1 MRSILFILF
10 SVFAGLAAGQ
20 LIGPV
25 GPTTQLED
33 KDIECNILDY
43 GGVADNETDVATSIE
58 TTFTECVLNNPKSR
72 LVIPEGDYLI
82 KRSVVLSNGTNWAF
96 QLDGLITA
104 AYGGNWTVDREL
116 ILQGFAGEQIIN
128 STINGEGDGK
138 FLLDVLVI
146 VNAVDFEFYSSNGL
160 GAFQGQGYIYRNL
173 ANTDRPRLV
182 RLISPTN
189 ASVHDLILVDSPKFH
204 IVFDFAVNLEAYH
217 LTIRGA
223 NLGSYDGIDAIGT
236 NYYIHDNEAIENLVC
251 NQAGS
256 GVSIGSLNV
265 SAEISN
271 IEARNISII
280 QGNNIAFIKTYPGG
294 SGYVKDVT
302 FENFRSLNSLYGL
315 DINQYWQNTWEPD
328 TGSVTLSNLV
338 FKNFSGSVADGALRP
353 PLYLFA
359 SDLTFA
365 TNVTVEEFSV
375 WTETGTTVVNK
386 ISNIFG
392 TGDDSYGENDGI
404 ESLQSGESPYTYTST
419 YTITASP
426 TNWQAPSTPTWAL
439 PSTGYGT
446 QMPIT
451 SSSSPI
457 THPRALA
464 PGSYFPIK
472 PDYLVRAWV
481 GCYILLTLSGIQ
493 IAPTMER
500 NPSKAA
506 SSLDRDQVE
515 RSQDLKDGSY
525 VNLAEPD
532 DSPGSDA
539 VLSSLFRRSKKHDP
553 DAIATTRS
561 VFDDPS
567 LAPFYQ
573 PHPKYENLHR
583 FDPSAR
589 WTYREE
595 TKVRRK
601 TDWSILLW
609 ILVMFFGLNLDRG
622 NLSNANSDNL
632 LGDLNLTT
640 NDYNNAQNMYRVGFL
655 IAEIPSQMLGK
666 AIGPDRW
673 IPVQIILWSF
683 ASGGQFFMHN
693 RAGFFACRF
702 FIGLFMGGFIP
713 DSILYLSYFYTKAEM
728 PFRLALF
735 WFTDSISGV
744 IASFIAYGVLHM
756 RGVDGR
762 EGWRWLFL
770 IEALISFVIGC
781 LSFLFLVPGPTQTR
795 TWWNPKG
802 IFSEREETI
811 IVNRVLRDDP
821 SKGDMHNRQ
830 ALSLGM
836 LWKSLKDYDLW
847 PIYIIGI
854 MFEIPT
860 SPPKSYLTLSLKA
873 IGFSTFQTTL
883 LSIPVTVFAAIN
895 LVLVALLSEFW
906 GQISIVCLLTQLWS
920 LPLLIVLYTSAGSLS
935 NWGLYAVSFILLGWP
950 NPQAAQLSGI
960 ASSNIYRS
968 DDKPLYRRGN
978 RQLIAIN
985 VATIVMY
992 ALAKFYYVSRNRW
1005 KKAQWDKMT
1014 AQEKATYLETTTDEG
1029 NKRLDFYFDS

>member
-104 AYGGNWTVDREL
+104 AYGGNWTVDP
-116 ILQGFAGEQIIN
+116 
-128 STINGEGDGK
+128 
-138 FLLDVLVI
+138 
-146 VNAVDFEFYSSNGL
+146 VDFEFYSSNGL

-236 NYYIHDNEAIENLVC
+236 NYYIHDNEVTNRDECVSVKSPSHHALVENLVC

-446 QMPIT
+446 A
-451 SSSSPI
+451 SPI
-457 THPRALA
+457 PVYTPA
-464 PGSYFPIK
+464 PLWRPGGI
-472 PDYLVRAWV
+472 DY
-481 GCYILLTLSGIQ
+481 
-493 IAPTMER
+493 
-500 NPSKAA
+500 
-506 SSLDRDQVE
+506 
-515 RSQDLKDGSY
+515 
-525 VNLAEPD
+525 
-532 DSPGSDA
+532 
-539 VLSSLFRRSKKHDP
+539 
-553 DAIATTRS
+553 
-561 VFDDPS
+561 
-567 LAPFYQ
+567 
-573 PHPKYENLHR
+573 NLHY
-583 FDPSAR
+583 
-589 WTYREE
+589 W
-595 TKVRRK
+595 
-601 TDWSILLW
+601 
-609 ILVMFFGLNLDRG
+609 G
-622 NLSNANSDNL
+622 
-632 LGDLNLTT
+632 
-640 NDYNNAQNMYRVGFL
+640 
-655 IAEIPSQMLGK
+655 
-666 AIGPDRW
+666 
-673 IPVQIILWSF
+673 SF
-683 ASGGQFFMHN
+683 
-693 RAGFFACRF
+693 
-702 FIGLFMGGFIP
+702 
-713 DSILYLSYFYTKAEM
+713 
-728 PFRLALF
+728 
-735 WFTDSISGV
+735 
-744 IASFIAYGVLHM
+744 
-756 RGVDGR
+756 
-762 EGWRWLFL
+762 
-770 IEALISFVIGC
+770 
-781 LSFLFLVPGPTQTR
+781 
-795 TWWNPKG
+795 
-802 IFSEREETI
+802 
-811 IVNRVLRDDP
+811 
-821 SKGDMHNRQ
+821 
-830 ALSLGM
+830 
-836 LWKSLKDYDLW
+836 
-847 PIYIIGI
+847 
-854 MFEIPT
+854 
-860 SPPKSYLTLSLKA
+860 
-873 IGFSTFQTTL
+873 
-883 LSIPVTVFAAIN
+883 
-895 LVLVALLSEFW
+895 
-906 GQISIVCLLTQLWS
+906 
-920 LPLLIVLYTSAGSLS
+920 
-935 NWGLYAVSFILLGWP
+935 
-950 NPQAAQLSGI
+950 
-960 ASSNIYRS
+960 
-968 DDKPLYRRGN
+968 
-978 RQLIAIN
+978 
-985 VATIVMY
+985 
-992 ALAKFYYVSRNRW
+992 
-1005 KKAQWDKMT
+1005 
-1014 AQEKATYLETTTDEG
+1014 
-1029 NKRLDFYFDS
+1029 